1 MEKEN
6 KNDDEITITKKDM
19 ELYEACRKS
28 GKANM
33 LDIKR
38 VEELTGLSREKI
50 IYIMKHYSELIRFF
64 KNNIWGLVKWI

>member
-64 KNNIWGLVKWI
+64 KNNI